1 MRPQALM
8 LIYAVVATLIVASV
22 FVEHPGTTEAIGLAV
37 VFVVML
43 ACAGREWKRIQRSKM
58 QP

>member
-8 LIYAVVATLIVASV
+8 AIYTVVAALIVASV

-43 ACAGREWKRIQRSKM
+43 VCAAREWKRFQRSKV